1 MKIRKGDTVFVL
13 TGKDRGRTGKVE
25 RVYLKSERVLV
36 AGINMFKKS
45 IPKSEQAPQG
55 GIIDVERPLHI
66 SNLMVVDPKTGKP
79 SRVGSS
85 LDGGKKIRMFK
96 NTKRKKI

>member
-13 TGKDRGRTGKVE
+13 TGKDKGRTGKVE
-25 RVYLKSERVLV
+25 RVYLKSERVIV
-36 AGINMFKKS
+36 EGINMLKKS

-55 GIIDVERPLHI
+55 GVIDVERPLHY
-66 SNLMVVDPKTGKP
+66 SNVMVVDPKNGIP
-79 SRVGSS
+79 SRVGSN
-85 LDGGKKIRMFK
+85 LDGGKKVRVFK